1 MPEFTT
7 IRLDKDM
14 PIDKRIEE
22 VNRRIS
28 EWIETL
34 EEPFNHETDEFQ
46 LIKFDAK
53 KKQYQYKY
61 AIARGVKSL
70 KKRR

>member
-1 MPEFTT
+1 MYESTT
-7 IRLDKDM
+7 IQLNKDM
-14 PIDKRIEE
+14 PIDQRIEE

-34 EEPFNHETDEFQ
+34 EEPFDHETDEFQ
-46 LIKFDAK
+46 LINFESGT
-53 KKQYQYKY
+53 KQYRYKY

-70 KKRR
+70 KKKK

>member
-1 MPEFTT
+1 MPESTT
-7 IRLDKDM
+7 IQLKKSM
-14 PIDKRIEE
+14 PIDQRIEE

-34 EEPFNHETDEFQ
+34 DEPFNHETDEFQ
-46 LIKFDAK
+46 LVSFESGT
-53 KKQYQYKY
+53 KQYRYQY

-70 KKRR
+70 KKKK

>member
-14 PIDKRIEE
+14 PIEKRIEE
-22 VNRRIS
+22 VNRRIC
-28 EWIETL
+28 EWIDTL
-34 EEPFNHETDEFQ
+34 EEPFNHDTDEFQ
-46 LIKFDAK
+46 LIKFDNK
-53 KKQYQYKY
+53 RKQYQYKY